1 MFGLNYMKLKQYLVA
16 LLMMALTFVA
26 APAKAANDSDLHT
39 NLDSYLSSQSG
50 HYSVTALEL
59 SGSNRSVHINGSTR
73 VDPASI
79 FKLYYAWLALE
90 KIQQGSFGYTIKLV
104 SGYQLGTCLKL
115 MISYSDNYCA
125 VDIRSKLGNSYV
137 NTKLAELGLTN
148 SRIVL
153 DSRGKY
159 VTKETTTDDVATFLA
174 KLHRGELLNPTYTAK
189 FIEYLKAQI
198 WRARISSA
206 LPVGTQVASKS
217 GQLLV
222 DSGMIEGDSAIIY
235 GPSSTYVLVVIGTND
250 ATSPA
255 VRGVSDLVY
264 RTWQGDIPTASNY
277 STYQLVAPTNVYL
290 RSSPGG
296 WVIKTIKSGT
306 PIKVYWSKR
315 GWVYVNA
322 AGRKGYI
329 YHSKM
334 RLSNRYL
341 HWGGL

>member
-1 MFGLNYMKLKQYLVA
+1 MKLKRVLAA
-16 LLMMALTFVA
+16 LLLLAVTFVA
-26 APAKAANDSDLHT
+26 TPARAANDSSLHT
-39 NLDSYLSSQSG
+39 SIDSYLADKTG

-59 SGSNRSVHINGSTR
+59 GGAGRSVHINGSTK

-90 KIQQGSFGYTIKLV
+90 KIQQGSLGYATKLV

-115 MISYSDNYCA
+115 MISFSDNYCT
-125 VDIRSKLGNSYV
+125 VDIRSKLGNTYV
-137 NTKLAELGLTN
+137 NTRLAEVGLTD
-148 SRIVL
+148 SRIIL
-153 DSRGKY
+153 DGHGKY

-174 KLHRGELLNPTYTAK
+174 KLHRGELLNSTYTAK

-222 DSGMIEGDSAIIY
+222 DSGMIEGDCAIIY

-250 ATSPA
+250 ATSPT

-264 RTWQGDIPTASNY
+264 RAWQGVIPTASNY
-277 STYQLVAPTNVYL
+277 STYQLVAPTKLYL

-296 WVIKTIKSGT
+296 WVIKTIKVGT
-306 PIKVYWSKR
+306 PIKVYWNKR

-329 YHSKM
+329 YYSKM

>member
-1 MFGLNYMKLKQYLVA
+1 MKLKQGLAA
-16 LLMMALTFVA
+16 LLLLAVTLVA
-26 APAKAANDSDLHT
+26 APARAANDGGLQTSID
-39 NLDSYLSSQSG
+39 NYLADKTG

-59 SGSNRSVHINGSTR
+59 GGSNRSVHINGSTT

-90 KIQQGSFGYTIKLV
+90 KIQQGNLGYATKLV

-115 MISYSDNYCA
+115 MISYSDNYCT
-125 VDIRSKLGNSYV
+125 VDIRAKLGNDYV
-137 NTKLAELGLTN
+137 NTRLADLGLAD

-153 DSRGKY
+153 DSHGKY

-174 KLHRGELLNPTYTAK
+174 KLHGGELLSTIYTAK

-217 GQLLV
+217 GNLLV

-235 GPSSTYVLVVIGTND
+235 GPTSTYVLVVIGTND
-250 ATSPA
+250 ATGPA

-264 RTWQGDIPTASNY
+264 RAWQGDIQTASSY
-277 STYQLVAPTNVYL
+277 STYQLVAPTKLHL

-296 WVIKTIKSGT
+296 WVIKTIKAGT
-306 PIKVYWSKR
+306 AIKVYWNKR
-315 GWVYVNA
+315 GWVYVYA
-322 AGRKGYI
+322 AGRKGYL

-341 HWGGL
+341 HWGGP

>member
-1 MFGLNYMKLKQYLVA
+1 MKLKHSLVA
-16 LLMMALTFVA
+16 LLLVAVTFVA
-26 APAKAANDSDLHT
+26 TPAKAANDEGLHST
-39 NLDSYLSSQSG
+39 LDTYLATRAG
-50 HYSVTALEL
+50 HYSVTAIEL
-59 SGSNRSVHINGSTR
+59 GGANRSVHINGSTS

-90 KIQQGSFGYTIKLV
+90 RIHQGTLGFTTKLT

-115 MISYSDNYCA
+115 MISYSDNYCT
-125 VDIRSKLGNSYV
+125 VDIRSKLGNAYV
-137 NTKLAELGLTN
+137 NSHLSELGLTE

-153 DSRGKY
+153 DSQGKY
-159 VTKETTTDDVATFLA
+159 LTKVTTTDDVATFLT
-174 KLHRGELLNPTYTAK
+174 KLHRGELLNTTYTSK

-198 WRARISSA
+198 WRSRISSA

-235 GPSSTYVLVVIGTND
+235 GPTSTYVLVAIGTNN
-250 ATSPA
+250 ATASA
-255 VRGVSDLVY
+255 IRGISDLIF
-264 RTWQGDIPTASNY
+264 RAWQGNIQIASNY
-277 STYQLVAPTNVYL
+277 SSYQLVAPTTVYL
-290 RSSPGG
+290 RSKPGG
-296 WVIKTIKSGT
+296 WVVKTIKAGT
-306 PIKVYWSKR
+306 AIKVYWNNR

-329 YHSKM
+329 YYSRM

-341 HWGGL
+341 NWGGL

>member
-1 MFGLNYMKLKQYLVA
+1 MKLKQGLAA
-16 LLMMALTFVA
+16 LILLAVTLVA
-26 APAKAANDSDLHT
+26 APARAANDGGLHT
-39 NLDSYLSSQSG
+39 SIDNYLADKTG

-59 SGSNRSVHINGSTR
+59 GGSNRSVHINGSST

-90 KIQQGSFGYTIKLV
+90 KIQQGNLGYATKLV

-115 MISYSDNYCA
+115 MISYSDNYCT
-125 VDIRSKLGNSYV
+125 VDIRAKLGNAYV
-137 NTKLAELGLTN
+137 NTRLSDLGLAD

-153 DSRGKY
+153 DSHGKY

-174 KLHRGELLNPTYTAK
+174 KLHRGELLSTIYTAK

-217 GQLLV
+217 GNLLV

-235 GPSSTYVLVVIGTND
+235 GPTSTYVLVVIGTND
-250 ATSPA
+250 ATGPA

-264 RTWQGDIPTASNY
+264 RAWQGDIETTSSY
-277 STYQLVAPTNVYL
+277 STYQLVAPTKLYL
-290 RSSPGG
+290 RSSPAG
-296 WVIKTIKSGT
+296 WVIKTIKAGT
-306 PIKVYWSKR
+306 PIKVYWNKR
-315 GWVYVNA
+315 GWVWVNA

-329 YHSKM
+329 YYSKM

>member
-1 MFGLNYMKLKQYLVA
+1 MKLKQGLAA
-16 LLMMALTFVA
+16 LLLLAVTFVA
-26 APAKAANDSDLHT
+26 SPARAANDSSLHT
-39 NLDSYLSSQSG
+39 AIDTYLSDKTG

-59 SGSNRSVHINGSTR
+59 GGSSRSVHINGSTK

-90 KIQQGSFGYTIKLV
+90 KIQQGSLSYTSKLV
-104 SGYQLGTCLKL
+104 SGYQLGTCLRL
-115 MISYSDNYCA
+115 MISYSDNYCT
-125 VDIRSKLGNSYV
+125 VDIRAKLGNAYV
-137 NTKLAELGLTN
+137 NTKLADLGLTD
-148 SRIVL
+148 SRILL
-153 DSRGKY
+153 DGDGKY

-174 KLHRGELLNPTYTAK
+174 KLHRGELLNTTYTSK
-189 FIEYLKAQI
+189 FVEYLKAQI

-235 GPSSTYVLVVIGTND
+235 GPTSTYVLVVIGTDN
-250 ATSPA
+250 ATGPA
-255 VRGVSDLVY
+255 VRGISDLVY
-264 RTWQGDIPTASNY
+264 RAWQGEIQTASNY
-277 STYQLVAPTNVYL
+277 STYQLVAPTTLYL
-290 RSSPGG
+290 RSKPGG
-296 WVIKTIKSGT
+296 WVIKTIKAGT
-306 PIKVYWSKR
+306 AIKVYWNNR

-322 AGRKGYI
+322 AGRKGFI
-329 YHSKM
+329 YYSKM